1 MNFDG
6 ESILF
11 DDLGAATP
19 SLPMCV
25 RAVDLAHDTSIEG
38 DVSHSS
44 IAGIADNVPDAH
56 IVTPTDLVEVC
67 IMVDFI
73 CFCFTLY
80 ATNQSISLQN
90 PFKKQ

>member
-11 DDLGAATP
+11 NDLGAATP

-25 RAVDLAHDTSIEG
+25 RVVDLAHDTSIEG
-38 DVSHSS
+38 DISPSS
-44 IAGIADNVPDAH
+44 IAGIADDVPDAL
-56 IVTPTDLVEVC
+56 IVTPTNLVEVC

-73 CFCFTLY
+73 CFCFTSY
-80 ATNQSISLQN
+80 APN
-90 PFKKQ
+90 

>member
-19 SLPMCV
+19 SLPMMCV
-25 RAVDLAHDTSIEG
+25 RVVDLAHDTSIEG
-38 DVSHSS
+38 DISHSS
-44 IAGIADNVPDAH
+44 IAGTVKEKDVPDARV
-56 IVTPTDLVEVC
+56 VTPTDLEEVC

-73 CFCFTLY
+73 CFCFTSY
-80 ATNQSISLQN
+80 ATN
-90 PFKKQ
+90 

>member
-19 SLPMCV
+19 SLPTCV
-25 RAVDLAHDTSIEG
+25 RVLDLAHDTSIEG
-38 DVSHSS
+38 DISRSS
-44 IAGIADNVPDAH
+44 IAGIADDVPDAR
-56 IVTPTDLVEVC
+56 IATPINLVEVC

-73 CFCFTLY
+73 CFCFTSY
-80 ATNQSISLQN
+80 APN
-90 PFKKQ
+90 

>member
-25 RAVDLAHDTSIEG
+25 RVVVLAHDTSIEG
-38 DVSHSS
+38 DISHSS
-44 IAGIADNVPDAH
+44 IAGTVKDVPDAQ

-67 IMVDFI
+67 IMIDFI
-73 CFCFTLY
+73 CFCFTSSY
-80 ATNQSISLQN
+80 ATN
-90 PFKKQ
+90 